1 MPDYS
6 QVIIIF
12 VLAFALAVILTK
24 LVIIFASRY
33 QIVDR
38 PQANSRKIHQQTLP
52 LAGGL
57 AIYLSWLLVIIVLW
71 LNHSLIDTR
80 INIGLLG
87 WFLAAGAL
95 LVLTG
100 LADDKWQWP
109 AKWTIWGPI
118 IAIGMVI
125 LAGLKVSYI
134 TNPGG
139 GVLYFDNWWGGVFS
153 LILTFVWLL
162 GMTYTTKLLDGL
174 DGLAT
179 SIGLVA
185 SIVIFLVS
193 LSWDVVGSTTSWLAV
208 SLAGVLAGFL
218 VWNWHPAKIFLGE
231 GGSTLIGF
239 TLGVL
244 AIISGSK
251 IATALLVMG
260 LPVLDIIIVIIRRI
274 IKHQPWWQGDQEHL
288 HFRLLAAGLKQQQAV
303 LLLSFISLAFGLVSL
318 FVTTKAKLSA
328 LFLLLLIMVFLSLWL
343 NYKLKNKYHV

>member
-1 MPDYS
+1 MLDYNKL
-6 QVIIIF
+6 IIVFILAF
-12 VLAFALAVILTK
+12 VLAVAMTRLVMFFANK
-24 LVIIFASRY
+24 Y

-38 PQANSRKIHQQTLP
+38 PETSTRKIHTKTLP
-52 LAGGL
+52 LAGGV
-57 AIYLSWLLVIIVLW
+57 AIYLSWLLVIIILW
-71 LNHSLIDTR
+71 LNHSLIDIR
-80 INIGLLG
+80 INADLLL
-87 WFLAAGAL
+87 WFLLAAAL

-109 AKWTIWGPI
+109 AKWSIWGPI
-118 IAIGMVI
+118 IAIVI
-125 LAGLKVSYI
+125 VMLAGLKVAYI

-139 GVLYFDNWWGGVFS
+139 GVLYLNDWWGGAFS
-153 LILTFVWLL
+153 LLLTFVWLL

-193 LSWDVVGSTTSWLAV
+193 LSWDVVGSTTSWLAI
-208 SLAGVLAGFL
+208 SLAGTLAGFL
-218 VWNWHPAKIFLGE
+218 VWNWQPAKIFLGE

-239 TLGVL
+239 ALGVL

-251 IATALLVMG
+251 IATALLIMG
-260 LPVLDIIIVIIRRI
+260 LPVLDIIIVITRRI
-274 IKHQPWWQGDQEHL
+274 IKHKPWWQGDQEHL
-288 HFRLLAAGLKQQQAV
+288 HFRLLAAGLKQYQAV

-328 LFLLLLIMVFLSLWL
+328 LFLLLLIMLFLSLWL

>member
-1 MPDYS
+1 MLDYS
-6 QVIIIF
+6 KIIF
-12 VLAFALAVILTK
+12 VFCLAFVLALVLTK
-24 LVIIFASRY
+24 LVMIFASKY

-38 PQANSRKIHQQTLP
+38 PELAARKIHTQALP
-52 LAGGL
+52 LAGGI
-57 AIYLSWLLVIIVLW
+57 AIYLSWLLVVIFLW
-71 LNHSLIDTR
+71 LNNSLIDTR
-80 INIGLLG
+80 VNTDLLVWFLLG
-87 WFLAAGAL
+87 GLL
-95 LVLTG
+95 LVLAG
-100 LADDKWQWP
+100 LADDKWHLP
-109 AKWTIWGPI
+109 AKWSIWGPI
-118 IAIGMVI
+118 LAIMVLM

-139 GVLYFDNWWGGVFS
+139 GVLYLDHWWGGFFS
-153 LILTFVWLL
+153 IILTFVWLL

-193 LSWDVVGSTTSWLAV
+193 LSWDVVGSTTSWLAI

-218 VWNWHPAKIFLGE
+218 FWNWQPAKIFLGE

-260 LPVLDIIIVIIRRI
+260 LPVLDILIVIIRRL
-274 IKHQPWWQGDQEHL
+274 IKHKPWWQGDQEHL
-288 HFRLLAAGLKQQQAV
+288 HFRLLSAGLKQYQAV

-318 FVTTKAKLSA
+318 FVTTRAKLSA
-328 LFLLLLIMVFLSLWL
+328 LVLLIIIMLAISLWL
-343 NYKLKNKYHV
+343 NYKLKNKNYV